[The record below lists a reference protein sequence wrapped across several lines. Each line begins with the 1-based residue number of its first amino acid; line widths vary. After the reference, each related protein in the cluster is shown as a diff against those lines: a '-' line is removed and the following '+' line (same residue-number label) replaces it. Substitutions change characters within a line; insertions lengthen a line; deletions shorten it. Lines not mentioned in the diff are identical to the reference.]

1 METIVTIIV
10 ISLFALILNAFKV
23 NSDQSSMQR
32 QLEAQHQQIQ
42 ALKARLAALEP
53 KDEIDQFM
61 DKINKI

>member
-1 METIVTIIV
+1 MIDDYTRK
-10 ISLFALILNAFKV
+10 KV
-23 NSDQSSMQR
+23 YKLQERVQK
-32 QLEAQHQQIQ
+32 LEWQIDANYQQIQ